1 MRLLIVDDHEI
12 GRATLRQMLELTTTF
27 EIVAEAGDGLEA
39 VALVEEVQPDIV
51 LMDIQMP
58 FMSGIEATEII
69 KQRHP
74 NVYVLALTM
83 YGDDAS
89 RAAMK
94 RVGADGFVMKGDDMD
109 LIYSLTPSRGD
120 FISH

>member
-27 EIVAEAGDGLEA
+27 EIVGEASNGVEA
-39 VALVEEVQPDIV
+39 VALVEQHKPDVV

-58 FMSGIEATEII
+58 MMSGIEATEII
-69 KQRHP
+69 KKRYP
-74 NVYVLALTM
+74 NIYVLALTM
-83 YGDDAS
+83 FGDDAS

-94 RVGADGFVMKGDDMD
+94 RVGADGFVMTGDDMD